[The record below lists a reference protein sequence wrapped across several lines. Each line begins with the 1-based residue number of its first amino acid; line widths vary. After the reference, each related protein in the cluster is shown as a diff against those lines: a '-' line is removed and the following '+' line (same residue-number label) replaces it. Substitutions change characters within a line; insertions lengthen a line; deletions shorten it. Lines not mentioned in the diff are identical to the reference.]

1 MPLNNVTID
10 DVSALIQY
18 QGVGGVPWTD
28 SPTSDPQLGNYWGG
42 TYHSSILYR
51 ASATFLFDGVA
62 VYLFA

>member
-18 QGVGGVPWTD
+18 TPLGDTWKD
-28 SPTSDPQLGNYWGG
+28 SPTTDAGLGSYYDG
-42 TYHSSILYR
+42 TYHSTNVYG
-51 ASATFLFDGVA
+51 ASATFQFDGIA